1 MAEWIMQSLG
11 EVLMLIGLGAA
22 AGYGIGVA
30 WFRASQR
37 KMKGE
42 LQQDFDAR
50 IQKLEASLRQ
60 ASAPIPA
67 APPTAVPA
75 PPSSVPAPAVASPP
89 ATTRKEEVSPDT
101 LLLIAAA
108 VTAYLGKKVRI
119 RSTRMLQSPY
129 EIVNPWA
136 QQGRVF
142 VQASHNLARERD

>member
-22 AGYGIGVA
+22 VGYGIGLA

-60 ASAPIPA
+60 TPVPAPA
-67 APPTAVPA
+67 APPTAAPTP
-75 PPSSVPAPAVASPP
+75 PPSTPAAVPSPP
-89 ATTRKEEVSPDT
+89 AATRKEELSPDT

-142 VQASHNLARERD
+142 VQASHNLARGRD